1 MFNRAVSFLFTALR
15 EIDRMEK
22 ADAVMDFDI
31 AELRAVFTGA
41 GHDVARGIERGASR
55 AVGTSMQRWAVPP
68 TRV

>member
-1 MFNRAVSFLFTALR
+1 MFTALR

-55 AVGTSMQRWAVPP
+55 AVGASMQ
-68 TRV
+68 